1 MNFIH
6 AKESIQIISI
16 YLTSRYKMSLTSPGP
31 VPRGDCRA
39 CDCWLRAGLLALPL
53 AGDPRLLPLPGRH
66 PARLSRASPRRHD
79 HSQVS
84 ALLDKL
90 VG

>member
-1 MNFIH
+1 M
-6 AKESIQIISI
+6 ESIQTGNYITSI
-16 YLTSRYKMSLTSPGP
+16 FKGP

-84 ALLDKL
+84 ALLAKL
-90 VG
+90 V